1 MKRNRTISAV
11 LGIVVAGI
19 VVLVVAVSG
28 GSASKSKPLP
38 AGGTAL
44 SVKQT
49 PLGKTLVDAN
59 GHTLYLFQADTPN
72 HSNLSRA
79 GFAVW
84 PAFTSTGKPRAGA
97 GVSASHIGTIAAV
110 NGTRQVTYYG
120 HPLYYYIG
128 DKKAGQTNGQGLKE
142 FGALWYV
149 LSPSGSAVTS
159 MPSTPM
165 PAPAATES
173 SGYGY

>member
-1 MKRNRTISAV
+1 MNRNRTLSAV

-28 GSASKSKPLP
+28 GSASNSKPLP
-38 AGGTAL
+38 DGGSVL

-49 PLGKTLVDAN
+49 PLGNTLVDAN
-59 GHTLYLFQADTPN
+59 GHTLYLFQADKPN
-72 HSNLSRA
+72 RSTLSRA

-84 PAFTSTGKPRAGA
+84 PAFTSAGKPRAEH
-97 GVSASHIGTIAAV
+97 GVNAAQIATIA
-110 NGTRQVTYYG
+110 GPSGSRQVTYYG
-120 HPLYYYIG
+120 HPLYYYVG
-128 DKKAGQTNGQGLKE
+128 DKKPGQTNGQGLKE

-149 LSPSGSAVTS
+149 LSPSGSAMTS
-159 MPSTPM
+159 MPVT